1 MSAGITTTKKRSKVK
16 PRMEKEKP
24 RSPLGPINSACRAAD
39 SLDDGEHVPRGEHLL
54 EEQGRVRESGGEREE
69 T

>member
-1 MSAGITTTKKRSKVK
+1 
-16 PRMEKEKP
+16 MEKEKP